1 MEEGK
6 EKGIIHMPARTHWPV
21 VLAFGL
27 TLIAAG
33 LVTSAAVS
41 LVGLLIVVRAAIGW
55 SHEVLPVEKHEE
67 VPVSA
72 AYLTIR
78 ASERSVVQ
86 LKPGQGGHRVRIP
99 AEIHPYSSGIKGGV
113 VGAVAMAIVACS
125 YGLIAHHS
133 IWYPINLLAASAM
146 PDMASADV
154 ASLEAFHST
163 PFIVAFISHGCLS
176 ILVGLLYAVILPM
189 LPLRYAPYYCSFV
202 APFFWTALIWAA
214 LDLINPALN
223 SRIVWSWF
231 IASQIAFGATCG
243 YVVAHS
249 AKIETLQTWPL
260 AARAGLEIPG
270 LMEEKEEEKP

>member
-1 MEEGK
+1 MRSGLLCLQSFTSSVADNHKDTKKDMEEGK

-55 SHEVLPVEKHEE
+55 WHEVLPVEKHEE

-99 AEIHPYSSGIKGGV
+99 AEIHPYSSGIKGG
-113 VGAVAMAIVACS
+113 
-125 YGLIAHHS
+125 
-133 IWYPINLLAASAM
+133 
-146 PDMASADV
+146 
-154 ASLEAFHST
+154 
-163 PFIVAFISHGCLS
+163 
-176 ILVGLLYAVILPM
+176 
-189 LPLRYAPYYCSFV
+189 
-202 APFFWTALIWAA
+202 
-214 LDLINPALN
+214 
-223 SRIVWSWF
+223 
-231 IASQIAFGATCG
+231 
-243 YVVAHS
+243 
-249 AKIETLQTWPL
+249 
-260 AARAGLEIPG
+260 
-270 LMEEKEEEKP
+270 